1 MEYLSYQTAQLEQ
14 LNAFWTAKE
23 IEQQPECWKKTWQ
36 SIQEKRADIQAFLNQ
51 ALAAPNARIILTG
64 AGTSAFAGRALAPI
78 LSGHIKRRVDAI
90 ATTDL
95 VADPQEYL
103 AEDIP
108 TLLIS
113 FARSGNSPESVAS
126 LDVAAEC

>member
-1 MEYLSYQTAQLEQ
+1 MEAS
-14 LNAFWTAKE
+14 N
-23 IEQQPECWKKTWQ
+23 
-36 SIQEKRADIQAFLNQ
+36 S
-51 ALAAPNARIILTG
+51 RIILTG

-78 LSGHIKRRVDAI
+78 LTGAIKRRVDAI

-113 FARSGNSPESVAS
+113 FARSGIAPKVW
-126 LDVAAEC
+126 LR